1 MMNYLKAF
9 SQEGCEHHLKLM
21 NMMTVN
27 IKFTKAQNIIEIRGI
42 LLKRKHNMDSVFS
55 LFCICG
61 IFLVNVNDENDNT

>member
-42 LLKRKHNMDSVFS
+42 LFEGK
-55 LFCICG
+55 
-61 IFLVNVNDENDNT
+61 T